1 MKKLPLI
8 KDLLVF
14 VVLNVA
20 IFGLVYLCCVGGPG
34 LMNWW
39 VDAGDWMNNPM
50 GYVIAACFGLAVVG
64 LMWYKVNELQ
74 TKTGYSVSAGPEFMI
89 FIMISTLVPA
99 FAIMVFIQYGGQIC
113 G

>member
-39 VDAGDWMNNPM
+39 ANAICWG
-50 GYVIAACFGLAVVG
+50 I
-64 LMWYKVNELQ
+64 KSEKNEEDE
-74 TKTGYSVSAGPEFMI
+74 K
-89 FIMISTLVPA
+89 
-99 FAIMVFIQYGGQIC
+99 
-113 G
+113 